1 VLGGLLIRRLGETAP
16 TVAGLALAA
25 TAYLLIAGWPAD
37 VLAASYRLGPVA
49 LPRLDTDLVLAG
61 FGLGLTIAPLS
72 AVVLRVTP
80 AAQHGIASAAVV
92 VARMIGML
100 VGVAALTAWGLHRF
114 GEFTA
119 DLPTPLPFGVTK
131 DEYARQLAAYRIAL
145 DAALR
150 AEYREIF
157 LATAVI
163 CAVGALL
170 ALLLRTPRPVE
181 PALDTAP

>member
-1 VLGGLLIRRLGETAP
+1 
-16 TVAGLALAA
+16 
-25 TAYLLIAGWPAD
+25 
-37 VLAASYRLGPVA
+37 
-49 LPRLDTDLVLAG
+49 
-61 FGLGLTIAPLS
+61 
-72 AVVLRVTP
+72 VTP